1 MMITMDDYERAATAA
16 AARPTKGYDDDDEV
30 DGPLVLLLLLLP
42 PYRRHFRFP
51 RCQSSP
57 FRTPATS
64 AAAAVVVAR

>member
-16 AARPTKGYDDDDEV
+16 AARPTKGYDDDEV